1 MPRYS
6 LRASQAGFQIWAND
20 YLDAANP
27 REFQHLLKLRFAPVA
42 VIAERLDGGIETDFV
57 SILKGIRE
65 GFFGAINA
73 DGHAIDLMCLDAGR
87 V

>member
-1 MPRYS
+1 LTARIS
-6 LRASQAGFQIWAND
+6 LTETEACAD
-20 YLDAANP
+20 C
-27 REFQHLLKLRFAPVA
+27 
-42 VIAERLDGGIETDFV
+42 GIETDFV